1 MIGRPTAIALI
12 AAGVVLTATAM
23 VLPWYSTAYAGG
35 VEVVV
40 RAWGTEILNKPGDW
54 PAGELSPWYGVPVVV
69 TALLLVAGVWVSR
82 AALAGA
88 AGQLGAV
95 GVIGAL
101 VVSERGHA
109 VEQQGDFAVGFG
121 LVFLAVGTLVAL
133 AGAVA
138 VQREAAA

>member
-1 MIGRPTAIALI
+1 MALI
-12 AAGVVLTATAM
+12 AVGVVLTATAM

-40 RAWGTEILNKPGDW
+40 RAWGTEVVNKPGDW
-54 PAGELSPWYGVPVVV
+54 PAGDLSPWYGLPVAV
-69 TALLLVAGVWVSR
+69 TVALLVAGIWVNR

-88 AGQLGAV
+88 AAQVGAV
-95 GVIGAL
+95 AIIAAL

-121 LVFLAVGTLVAL
+121 LVFLAVGTLIAL

-138 VQREAAA
+138 VQREAA

>member
-12 AAGVVLTATAM
+12 AAGVVLSATAM

-40 RAWGTEILNKPGDW
+40 RAWGTEVLNKPGDW

-69 TALLLVAGVWVSR
+69 TVALLVAGIWINR

-109 VEQQGDFAVGFG
+109 IEQQGDFAVGFG
-121 LVFLAVGTLVAL
+121 LVFLVVGTLVGL
-133 AGAVA
+133 VGAVA
-138 VQREAAA
+138 AQREAA

>member
-1 MIGRPTAIALI
+1 MIGRPTAVALI

-40 RAWGTEILNKPGDW
+40 RAWGTEVVNKPGDW
-54 PAGELSPWYGVPVVV
+54 PAGDLSPWYGLPIAV
-69 TALLLVAGVWVSR
+69 TAALLVAGIWVNR

-88 AGQLGAV
+88 TAQLGAL
-95 GVIGAL
+95 GVTTAL

-109 VEQQGDFAVGFG
+109 IEEQGDFALGFG
-121 LVFLAVGTLVAL
+121 LVFLTIGTLTAL
-133 AGAVA
+133 AGAIA
-138 VQREAAA
+138 VQREVA

>member
-69 TALLLVAGVWVSR
+69 TALLLVAGVWINR

-88 AGQLGAV
+88 AGQVGAV
-95 GVIGAL
+95 GVIAAL

-109 VEQQGDFAVGFG
+109 IDQQGDFAVGFG

-138 VQREAAA
+138 VQREAA

>member
-1 MIGRPTAIALI
+1 MIGRATAVALI
-12 AAGVVLTATAM
+12 AVGVVLTATAM

-69 TALLLVAGVWVSR
+69 TVLLLVAGVWITR

-88 AGQLGAV
+88 AGQVGAV

-121 LVFLAVGTLVAL
+121 LVFLVVGTLVAL

-138 VQREAAA
+138 AQREAA

>member
-54 PAGELSPWYGVPVVV
+54 PSGELSPWYGVPVVV
-69 TALLLVAGVWVSR
+69 TALLLVAGVWINR

-95 GVIGAL
+95 GVIAAL

-109 VEQQGDFAVGFG
+109 IDQQGDFAVGFG

-138 VQREAAA
+138 VQREAA

>member
-1 MIGRPTAIALI
+1 MIGRATAVALI
-12 AAGVVLTATAM
+12 AVGVVLTATAM
-23 VLPWYSTAYAGG
+23 VLPWYSTGYAGG
-35 VEVVV
+35 VEVIV

-69 TALLLVAGVWVSR
+69 TVVLLVLGVWVSR

-121 LVFLAVGTLVAL
+121 LVFLVVGTLVAL

-138 VQREAAA
+138 AQREAA

>member
-1 MIGRPTAIALI
+1 MIGRATAVALI

-40 RAWGTEILNKPGDW
+40 RAWGTEVLNKPGDW

-69 TALLLVAGVWVSR
+69 TVVLLVAGVWVGR

-121 LVFLAVGTLVAL
+121 LVFLVAGTLVAL

-138 VQREAAA
+138 AQREAA

>member
-69 TALLLVAGVWVSR
+69 TAALLVAGVWISR

-95 GVIGAL
+95 GVIAAL
-101 VVSERGHA
+101 VMSERGHA

-121 LVFLAVGTLVAL
+121 LVFLAAGTLVAL

-138 VQREAAA
+138 VQREAT

>member
-1 MIGRPTAIALI
+1 VIGRPTAVALI

-23 VLPWYSTAYAGG
+23 VLPWYSTVYAGG

-40 RAWGTEILNKPGDW
+40 RAWGTDVVNKPGDW

-69 TALLLVAGVWVSR
+69 TVLLLVAGVWINR

-88 AGQLGAV
+88 VGQLGAV
-95 GVIGAL
+95 GVVSAL

-109 VEQQGDFAVGFG
+109 IEQQGDFAVGFG
-121 LVFLAVGTLVAL
+121 LVFLVVGTLAGLV
-133 AGAVA
+133 GAVA
-138 VQREAAA
+138 VQREAA